1 MSQPVSQKYLFAD
14 LTWPEVN
21 EAVAM
26 EKVILLP
33 VGSTEQH
40 GHHLPLDVDNFLASS
55 VCLEAGR
62 RAPEKILVAPNIP
75 YGFNIHAM
83 DFPGTI
89 HVAYDHFVEYCTDV
103 CKSFAYHGFKRI
115 VIVDGHGSNEHLLE
129 FVGRKTILETDA
141 LVASFMWWNL
151 LRKDPA
157 FVASFRESAYPGGVA
172 HACEVE
178 TSMYLH
184 LNGEKVQMDKAA
196 DHFAWYNDQGT
207 EGFQYVDAFGGG
219 PVAIVEWTSTY
230 TPRGVMGQPTLA
242 TAEKGKRIFEEA
254 VTRLVEFTDFF
265 QKRPAPPRVDHH
277 TRPPTSPLPKA

>member
-1 MSQPVSQKYLFAD
+1 MAQPVDQRFIYAD

-40 GHHLPLDVDNFLASS
+40 GPHLPLDVDNFLATS

-62 RAPEKILVAPNIP
+62 RAPQKILVAPTIP

-89 HVAYDHFVEYCTDV
+89 HVAYDHFIEYCVGV
-103 CKSFAYHGFKRI
+103 CKSLAYHGFKRI

-129 FVGRKTILETDA
+129 FVARRTILETDA
-141 LVASFMWWNL
+141 LAASFMWWNL
-151 LRKDPA
+151 LRTDPA
-157 FVASFRESAYPGGVA
+157 FISSFRESVFPGGCA

-178 TSMYLH
+178 TSMYLY
-184 LNGEKVQMDKAA
+184 LREENVRMGQVEDNI
-196 DHFAWYNDQGT
+196 AWYNT
-207 EGFQYVDAFGGG
+207 EGPRGFQWTDAFGAG
-219 PVAIVEWTSTY
+219 PVSIVEWTSTY
-230 TPRGVMGQPTLA
+230 TPNGVMGQPSLA
-242 TAEKGKRIFEEA
+242 SPEKGKIIFEET
-254 VTRLVEFTDFF
+254 VTRLVEFVGQF
-265 QKRPAPPRVDHH
+265 QQRPAPPRVDHH
-277 TRPPTSPLPKA
+277 ARKPTIPLPKA